1 MRKSISES
9 GALTSRLWREDHNS
23 AADVPRQ
30 FDLSAGTDL
39 RGALLAEADV
49 AVEVAD
55 RDVGLCG
62 HGPVSAVDANVSK
75 CSFTYWTLSLNLE
88 ARALASRRLLLHGL
102 DRHDLVLELASGL

>member
-1 MRKSISES
+1 M
-9 GALTSRLWREDHNS
+9 
-23 AADVPRQ
+23 
-30 FDLSAGTDL
+30 
-39 RGALLAEADV
+39 

-75 CSFTYWTLSLNLE
+75 CSFKYWTLSLNLE

-102 DRHDLVLELASGL
+102 DRHDLVLEFSGGLRKIDR

>member
-9 GALTSRLWREDHNS
+9 GARGDAPRE
-23 AADVPRQ
+23 

-62 HGPVSAVDANVSK
+62 HGPVSAVVASVSK

-102 DRHDLVLELASGL
+102 NRHDLVLEFSGGLRKIDR